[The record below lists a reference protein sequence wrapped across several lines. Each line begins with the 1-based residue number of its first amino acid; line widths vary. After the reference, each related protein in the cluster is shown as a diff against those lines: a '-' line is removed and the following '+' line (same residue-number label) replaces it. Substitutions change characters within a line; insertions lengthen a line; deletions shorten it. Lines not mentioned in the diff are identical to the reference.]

1 MLDSSYALVDN
12 DFLSHALETKFD
24 GEKICSI
31 LRAIFDVLDKQP
43 VVHPW
48 LATYELLT
56 DNDLVSKVISEN
68 IIELAS
74 WENIHD
80 NQEEQKT
87 YYAILFKE
95 LYKKVYG
102 ISLNAPDIYTY
113 SVKQQSLGELHNIT
127 TCMICGC
134 NLILSDDSDSK
145 RFKRIISQT
154 AVCNFVV
161 YNREDLVA
169 SIRGLEG
176 APKRDDL
183 RAFSHVTH

>member
-12 DFLSHALETKFD
+12 DFLSHALETRFD
-24 GEKICSI
+24 SEKLCTI
-31 LRAIFDVLDKQP
+31 LQAIFDALDKQP

-48 LATYELLT
+48 LATYELIT
-56 DNDLVSKVISEN
+56 DNGLVLKVISEN
-68 IIELAS
+68 IIQLAS
-74 WENIHD
+74 WEDIHA

-102 ISLNAPDIYTY
+102 ISLSVPDVFTY
-113 SVKQQSLGELHNIT
+113 SVKRQSLGELHNIT

-154 AVCNFVV
+154 AVCDFVV
-161 YNREDLVA
+161 YNREELVER
-169 SIRGLEG
+169 IRGLEG
-176 APKRDDL
+176 APKRSDL
-183 RAFSHVTH
+183 KAFSHVAH